1 MPVCFSTPLAL
12 VIRSWAHRAADIT
25 AVKLSHCLCLCRPA
39 QWSRLRT
46 NRAAKTPRWSDS
58 ERIQKCQIITKF
70 NKKKKA
76 QYSWVN
82 QKKDEEEADAAKS
95 SFQVHQV
102 TADGCCGGSGSLN
115 NAGGGLKL
123 KRHWVESP
131 DKQAKS
137 GRIKSVTLF
146 TKPPTAP
153 LELLSAQLQRIF
165 TGKVCS
171 SLFLPVL
178 SKTNVEK
185 APYLLHK
192 PTMFPYV
199 SCVNNCGCS
208 WQLDL
213 WFTQLCWD
221 RSRCSLCAEQL
232 I

>member
-1 MPVCFSTPLAL
+1 MVWFRKGY
-12 VIRSWAHRAADIT
+12 RSVRSSPNLT
-25 AVKLSHCLCLCRPA
+25 
-39 QWSRLRT
+39 
-46 NRAAKTPRWSDS
+46 
-58 ERIQKCQIITKF
+58 
-70 NKKKKA
+70 KKKGSIFMSQPKKRRRG
-76 QYSWVN
+76 SWCS
-82 QKKDEEEADAAKS
+82 KKFIS
-95 SFQVHQV
+95 GPS
-102 TADGCCGGSGSLN
+102 DGCCGGSGSLN

-137 GRIKSVTLF
+137 GRIQSVTLF

-178 SKTNVEK
+178 SMTNVEK

-213 WFTQLCWD
+213 WLTQLCWD